1 MGKLTTN
8 LTTCEA
14 FWNYFFLISLMPI
27 WVTFLGLKQLKL
39 LGETELE
46 NWEALKLVSQDKNHS
61 VYLRQS
67 LFPCLN

>member
-8 LTTCEA
+8 MTICEA
-14 FWNYFFLISLMPI
+14 FWNYFFLFSLMSI

-46 NWEALKLVSQDKNHS
+46 NWEALKLVSLDKNHS
-61 VYLRQS
+61 QYLTQ
-67 LFPCLN
+67 LPVFVPE